1 MILIENAFQLEQAE
15 KEINA
20 ADILAVDI
28 ETFDHRSMNELG
40 QVRLIQVGTPSE
52 CYVFDLFQTGFP
64 AFIKQVCA
72 DPKKTKIL
80 HYALFDMSHLM
91 HHYHVRFENTF
102 CTYLASR
109 VLSAGLTVRNSLKDV
124 TKRYLDMDLD
134 KEEQASDWGG
144 VLTESQLGYAAKDV
158 DVLLPL
164 FEKLNGIL
172 SEKGLHHVARLEFG
186 IQRIMAELRAFGMPL
201 NRERIQ
207 EQQKEIRD
215 AFPPNLDLD
224 ELMAPG
230 QKLPSATMQQQLN
243 RLKRL
248 EKFLST
254 AFVPQLI
261 TEWRDCCRFFQK
273 NFNEDL
279 IDLAPPDTVT
289 VRFTGLWLAALS
301 AGAKD
306 YRTREHIA
314 DPEFLG
320 TREAA
325 MLRAL
330 AVKDHVE
337 IERYKHHIHEFA
349 KRYPGIQNW
358 QEKVGTAAVGKKPV
372 RLPSGRI
379 IHTRM
384 FEPHRPDFYRQL
396 LDATI
401 SDFFK
406 TLMLLV
412 RQRDGRFLQLDM
424 DSLSIVLQLKDTD
437 GLRESVENAASFAF
451 KRELPDHMVRISP
464 VDPVG

>member
-1 MILIENAFQLEQAE
+1 MILVENAFQLEQAE
-15 KEINA
+15 NEIRA
-20 ADILAVDI
+20 SDILAVDI

-72 DPKKTKIL
+72 DPEKTKIL

-91 HHYHVRFENTF
+91 HHYQVRFENTF

-109 VLSAGLTVRNSLKDV
+109 VLSAGLSVRNSLKDV
-124 TKRYLDMDLD
+124 TKRYLDIELD

-158 DVLLPL
+158 AVLLPL
-164 FEKLNGIL
+164 FEKLNSIL

-186 IQRIMAELRAFGMPL
+186 IQQIMADLRAHGMSL
-201 NRERIQ
+201 DRERIQ
-207 EQQKEIRD
+207 TQQKEIR
-215 AFPPNLDLD
+215 ASFPPNLNLS
-224 ELMAPG
+224 ELMKPG
-230 QKLPSATMQQQLN
+230 QKLPSPGMQQQLN

-248 EKFLST
+248 EKLLASPFEPVL
-254 AFVPQLI
+254 V

-273 NFNEDL
+273 NYNEEL
-279 IDLAPPDTVT
+279 IDLAPRDTQVI
-289 VRFTGLWLAALS
+289 RFTGLWLAALS
-301 AGAKD
+301 ASAKD

-314 DPEFLG
+314 DPDFLQ

-337 IERYKHHIHEFA
+337 MERHKHHIHDFA
-349 KRYPGIQNW
+349 KRYPGIHNW
-358 QEKVGTAAVGKKPV
+358 QEKVGTQAVGKKPV

-396 LDATI
+396 LNATI

-406 TLMLLV
+406 TLILLV
-412 RQRDGRFLQLDM
+412 HRDNGKFLQLNM
-424 DSLSIVLQLKDTD
+424 DTLSIVLQQQDDDAVQK
-437 GLRESVENAASFAF
+437 SINSAASFAF
-451 KRELPDHMVRISP
+451 GRELPAHMVHIEP
-464 VDPVG
+464 VSKDR